1 MSTLR
6 RKLNEKREAAKKK
19 AEALE
24 MNRDRN
30 PMLDEISQKLSQ
42 QNELLKAVKYN
53 SNVITLWH
61 VYIPVTIGGF
71 ALLLMALLQ

>member
-1 MSTLR
+1 
-6 RKLNEKREAAKKK
+6 
-19 AEALE
+19 
-24 MNRDRN
+24 
-30 PMLDEISQKLSQ
+30 MLDELSQKLSQ
-42 QNELLKAVKYN
+42 QNELLKAIKYN

>member
-24 MNRDRN
+24 ANRDRN
-30 PMLDEISQKLSQ
+30 PMLDEISKKLSR
-42 QNELLKAVKYN
+42 QNELLVSIKYN
-53 SNVITLWH
+53 VKFFFWSIM
-61 VYIPVTIGGF
+61 IGTV
-71 ALLLMALLQ
+71 AWIIILANA

>member
-24 MNRDRN
+24 ANRDRN
-30 PMLDEISQKLSQ
+30 PMLDEISKKLSR
-42 QNELLKAVKYN
+42 QNELLVSIKDNVKFFFW
-53 SNVITLWH
+53 SIM
-61 VYIPVTIGGF
+61 IGTV
-71 ALLLMALLQ
+71 AWIIILANA